1 MDSFLLKETRNVPIN
16 NLPILNSLQWTN
28 RFAHSQRRAPV
39 GTENAKIIAVA
50 AMDNRLLT
58 SPITALIAQVVNA
71 ESKLPVVTVDADG
84 ENQPLRIHLQAGDN
98 TDLIELINYKHDILD
113 QEVITKCVDQTGDI
127 PMLSCNRETPFALT
141 PPMLAHAVR
150 RVQHRWPTVILN
162 LPHTCAP
169 DTIAAGVNM
178 ADHVLLLT
186 DRAHK
191 SHQWLYQPGHQLSLL
206 AADNRVTIL
215 TVGGSAATEVSA
227 DTIHLPRTGQR
238 LDSHAIFVPT
248 DTESLTVFYEILRR
262 IYSD

>member
-1 MDSFLLKETRNVPIN
+1 MDSFLFKETRNVPFKI
-16 NLPILNSLQWTN
+16 LPILNSLQWTN
-28 RFAHSQRRAPV
+28 RFAHSQRRAPIS
-39 GTENAKIIAVA
+39 TENAKIIAVA

-84 ENQPLRIHLQAGDN
+84 ENQPLRIHLQASDN
-98 TDLIELINYKHDILD
+98 ADLLELINYKHDILD
-113 QEVITKCVDQTGDI
+113 QDIITKCVDQSGDI
-127 PMLSCNRETPFALT
+127 PMLSCKQETPCTLT
-141 PPMLAHAVR
+141 PHMLGRAVR
-150 RVQHRWPTVILN
+150 RVQHRWPTIILN
-162 LPHTCAP
+162 LPHTCASN
-169 DTIAAGVNM
+169 TIAAGVNM

-206 AADNRVTIL
+206 AADDRVTVL
-215 TVGGSAATEVSA
+215 TVGGSAATEVSP
-227 DTIHLPRTGQR
+227 DTIHLPRTGQQ